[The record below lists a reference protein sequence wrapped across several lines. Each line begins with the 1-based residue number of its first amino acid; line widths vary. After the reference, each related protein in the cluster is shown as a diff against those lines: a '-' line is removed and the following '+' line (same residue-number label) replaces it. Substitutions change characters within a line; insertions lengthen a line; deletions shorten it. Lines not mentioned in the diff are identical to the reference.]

1 MNMSASKP
9 QMSGDVRIGHSL
21 NKHEEEFVNRRLKT
35 VQQSLK
41 KLGIDCTLDNVPK
54 IALLGS
60 GGGERAMLGLLGCLD
75 KLEKIGLLDCILY
88 LSGVSG
94 STWCMTSLYQ
104 EPNWSTKVN
113 SVKEKILQTHKGSD
127 VGWRDTLYKLKKYYD
142 EKGMLSLTDVWAVII
157 ITLFVKE
164 INEHKVSEQQVGHDK
179 DPFPIYNVIDKGCRQ
194 QNDGDPWFEITP
206 YEAGYSVI
214 GAFVDVSKFG
224 SNFQAGRKIKHLP
237 VMDMLYLQSLC
248 GSAIADG
255 EIDIQYAKKMIEEY
269 ITTVP
274 MPSQEKKE
282 DEVDGKLEEDST
294 SPTIEEVHQLFL
306 DLVEMNISALKGED
320 TSPYEEAIKAKLS
333 ALCGSCI
340 ADGEINAQYVWEKFK
355 GFFNRSKE
363 NIFEV
368 DGKLEEDST
377 SPTIEEVHQLFLDL
391 VEMNL
396 AALKGED
403 TSPYEEA
410 IKAKISELQLELDEI
425 DETDGLLDSV
435 KRLTAAVS
443 ESLKSTYQSAKCICV
458 LLTEVYG
465 NVIKSVTEWIWGRKY
480 NFLYQV
486 KDDSVPIIFRD
497 SKQRDYEDAGILN
510 NSPYISVLRQERDV
524 DLIISLDFS
533 DEDPFDTVKKA
544 ADRCKKE
551 NIPFPKVDIPSNEIA
566 KDFYVFEGHGEAP
579 TVIHI
584 PLFNIVNCGVNI
596 EEWRREYRILHLP
609 YSPKRIDSLLN
620 IAGKNITNNKE
631 KLLDEIIKCIGVKS
645 AKH

>member
-9 QMSGDVRIGHSL
+9 QMSGEVRIGHSL

-60 GGGERAMLGLLGCLD
+60 GGGERAMLGLLGCVD

-142 EKGMLSLTDVWAVII
+142 EKGMLSLTDVWAVLLV
-157 ITLFVKE
+157 TTFVKE
-164 INEHKVSEQQVGHDK
+164 IDEHIISEHQVGHDK
-179 DPFPIYNVIDKGCRQ
+179 DPFPIYNVTDKECRQ
-194 QNDGDPWFEITP
+194 QNNGDPWFEITP
-206 YEAGYSVI
+206 YEAGYSII

-248 GSAIADG
+248 GSAIADLK
-255 EIDIQYAKKMIEEY
+255 IDVLYIWEKFKALFKKN
-269 ITTVP
+269 
-274 MPSQEKKE
+274 QEH
-282 DEVDGKLEEDST
+282 EVDGKLEEDST

-355 GFFNRSKE
+355 GFLNKNEEKFE
-363 NIFEV
+363 EV
-368 DGKLEEDST
+368 DGKLEE
-377 SPTIEEVHQLFLDL
+377 
-391 VEMNL
+391 
-396 AALKGED
+396 
-403 TSPYEEA
+403 
-410 IKAKISELQLELDEI
+410 LQLDFEI
-425 DETDGLLDSV
+425 DETDGIVWDSV
-435 KRLTAAVS
+435 MSFAASIS
-443 ESLKSTYQSAKCICV
+443 ERAKSTVQWLNVYWAVDRCV
-458 LLTEVYG
+458 
-465 NVIKSVTEWIWGRKY
+465 KWWIWGRKY
-480 NFLYQV
+480 NFLYKV
-486 KDDSVPIIFRD
+486 KDDAVPDILQN

-533 DEDPFDTVKKA
+533 DEDSFDTVKKA

-584 PLFNIVNCGVNI
+584 PLFNIVNCENKVK
-596 EEWRREYRILHLP
+596 EWKKRYTTMQLP
-609 YSPKRIDSLLN
+609 FGPDMIDPLLDV
-620 IAGKNITNNKE
+620 AGKNITNNKE

>member
-1 MNMSASKP
+1 MMECQSFFRTVRREIMKTPMSASKSH
-9 QMSGDVRIGHSL
+9 MSGEVRIGQTL
-21 NKHEEEFVNRRLKT
+21 NKHEEEFVTRRLKT

-60 GGGERAMLGLLGCLD
+60 GGGERAMLGLLGCLV
-75 KLEKIGLLDCILY
+75 KLEKIELLDCILY

-104 EPNWSTKVN
+104 ESNWSTKVN
-113 SVKEKILQTHKGSD
+113 SVKEKIIQTHKGSG
-127 VGWRDTLYKLKKYYD
+127 VGWGDANSKLKKYYD
-142 EKGMLSLTDVWAVII
+142 EKGMLSLTDVWGVIMV
-157 ITLFVKE
+157 TSFVKE
-164 INEHKVSEQQVGHDK
+164 IDEHIISEHQVGHDK

-194 QNDGDPWFEITP
+194 QNNGDPWFEITP
-206 YEAGYSVI
+206 YEAGYSII

-224 SNFQAGRKIKHLP
+224 SEFQGGREIKHLP
-237 VMDMLYLQSLC
+237 EMDMLYLQSLC
-248 GSAIADG
+248 GS
-255 EIDIQYAKKMIEEY
+255 
-269 ITTVP
+269 
-274 MPSQEKKE
+274 
-282 DEVDGKLEEDST
+282 
-294 SPTIEEVHQLFL
+294 
-306 DLVEMNISALKGED
+306 
-320 TSPYEEAIKAKLS
+320 
-333 ALCGSCI
+333 CI
-340 ADGEINAQYVWEKFK
+340 ADGEINMQYVLEKIK
-355 GFFNRSKE
+355 GFFNKSKE
-363 NIFEV
+363 NIFQV
-368 DGKLEEDST
+368 DGKLEDST

-396 AALKGED
+396 CALRGED

-410 IKAKISELQLELDEI
+410 IRAKLSELQLDLVEI
-425 DETDGLLDSV
+425 DETDGVFDPV
-435 KRLTAAVS
+435 KRFTAAAS
-443 ESLKSTYQSAKCICV
+443 ESLKSTFQSAN
-458 LLTEVYG
+458 VYG
-465 NVIKSVTEWIWGRKY
+465 NVIQSVFKWNWGRKY
-480 NFLYQV
+480 NFLYKV
-486 KDDSVPIIFRD
+486 KDDAVPIIFWD

-533 DEDPFDTVKKA
+533 EGDPFETVTKA
-544 ADRCKKE
+544 AAMCKKE
-551 NIPFPKVDIPSNEIA
+551 NIPFPKVDIPPNEFA

-584 PLFNIVNCGVNI
+584 PLFNTVNCGVNI

-609 YSPKRIDSLLN
+609 YGPDRIDSLLN

>member
-21 NKHEEEFVNRRLKT
+21 NKHEEDFVNRRLKT

-60 GGGERAMLGLLGCLD
+60 GGGERAMLGLLGCLE

-113 SVKEKILQTHKGSD
+113 SVKEKIIQTHKGSG
-127 VGWRDTLYKLKKYYD
+127 VGLGDKLSKLKKYYD

-164 INEHKVSEQQVGHDK
+164 IDEHTISEHQVGHDK
-179 DPFPIYNVIDKGCRQ
+179 DPFPIYNAIDKGCRQ

-206 YEAGYSVI
+206 YEAGYSII
-214 GAFVDVSKFG
+214 GAFVDVSKFC
-224 SNFQAGRKIKHLP
+224 SQFQDGRVIKHLP
-237 VMDMLYLQSLC
+237 EMDMLYLQSLC

-282 DEVDGKLEEDST
+282 DEVDGKLEDST
-294 SPTIEEVHQLFL
+294 SPTTEEVQQLFL
-306 DLVEMNISALKGED
+306 DLVEMNLYALKGED
-320 TSPYEEAIKAKLS
+320 TSPYEEAIRAKL
-333 ALCGSCI
+333 
-340 ADGEINAQYVWEKFK
+340 
-355 GFFNRSKE
+355 
-363 NIFEV
+363 
-368 DGKLEEDST
+368 
-377 SPTIEEVHQLFLDL
+377 
-391 VEMNL
+391 
-396 AALKGED
+396 
-403 TSPYEEA
+403 
-410 IKAKISELQLELDEI
+410 SELQLELDE
-425 DETDGLLDSV
+425 TDGLLESFMSNTV
-435 KRLTAAVS
+435 AAF
-443 ESLKSTYQSAKCICV
+443 ESLKSTIQSAK
-458 LLTEVYG
+458 VYG
-465 NVIKSVTEWIWGRKY
+465 NVFWSVTDWNWGRKY

-486 KDDSVPIIFRD
+486 KDDAVPTALQE
-497 SKQRDYEDAGILN
+497 SEQRDYEDAGILN
-510 NSPYISVLRQERDV
+510 NSPYMSVLRQERDV

-533 DEDPFDTVKKA
+533 DGNSFETVKKA

-551 NIPFPKVDIPSNEIA
+551 NIPFPEVDIPDEDYL

-584 PLFNIVNCGVNI
+584 PLFNIVNCGNKVK
-596 EEWRREYRILHLP
+596 ELK
-609 YSPKRIDSLLN
+609 KRYTTIQFPFGPDMIDPLLDV
-620 IAGKNITNNKE
+620 AGKNITNNKE

>member
-1 MNMSASKP
+1 MSAFKP

-21 NKHEEEFVNRRLKT
+21 NKHEEDFVNRRLKT

-113 SVKEKILQTHKGSD
+113 SVKEKIIQTHKGSA
-127 VGWRDTLYKLKKYYD
+127 VGWGDAISKLKKYYD
-142 EKGMLSLTDVWAVII
+142 EKGMLSLTDVWGVIMV
-157 ITLFVKE
+157 TSFVKE
-164 INEHKVSEQQVGHDK
+164 IDEHIISEHQVGHDK

-194 QNDGDPWFEITP
+194 QNIGDPWFEISP
-206 YEAGYSVI
+206 YEAGYSII

-224 SNFQAGRKIKHLP
+224 SQFQGGCVIKHLP
-237 VMDMLYLQSLC
+237 EMDMLYLQSLC
-248 GSAIADG
+248 GS
-255 EIDIQYAKKMIEEY
+255 
-269 ITTVP
+269 
-274 MPSQEKKE
+274 
-282 DEVDGKLEEDST
+282 
-294 SPTIEEVHQLFL
+294 
-306 DLVEMNISALKGED
+306 
-320 TSPYEEAIKAKLS
+320 
-333 ALCGSCI
+333 CI
-340 ADGEINAQYVWEKFK
+340 ADGEINTQYVWEKIK

-377 SPTIEEVHQLFLDL
+377 SPTTEVVQQLFLDL

-410 IKAKISELQLELDEI
+410 IKAKLSELQLELDEI

-435 KRLTAAVS
+435 KRLTTAVS
-443 ESLKSTYQSAKCICV
+443 ESLKSTYQSAK
-458 LLTEVYG
+458 VYG
-465 NVIKSVTEWIWGRKY
+465 NVIKSVTEWNWGRKY

-533 DEDPFDTVKKA
+533 EGDPFETVKKA
-544 ADRCKKE
+544 AARCKKE
-551 NIPFPKVDIPSNEIA
+551 NIPFPKVDIPSNEFA